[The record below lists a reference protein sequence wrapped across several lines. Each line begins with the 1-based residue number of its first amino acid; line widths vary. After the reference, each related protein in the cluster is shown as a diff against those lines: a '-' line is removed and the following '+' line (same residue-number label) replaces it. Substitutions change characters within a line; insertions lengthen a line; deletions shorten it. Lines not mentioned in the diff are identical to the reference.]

1 MSSLQKGVSRAY
13 NVAMERNHE
22 MIFWCIDLHGTV
34 LESNYSSE
42 SFSFLLADETV
53 PALQAISALP
63 ETRIILWSGI
73 SDEDAVQVIKLF
85 TDHNI
90 RVDWVNENPAVPS
103 SGTGHFDKKFYF
115 SILVDDKAGF
125 SPNDWP
131 RVAEHAV
138 MMSQEYHQ
146 FLEDQAQ

>member
-1 MSSLQKGVSRAY
+1 MSIQKGISRAY

-22 MIFWCIDLHGTV
+22 MIFWCVDLHGTV
-34 LESNYSSE
+34 LESNYSSD
-42 SFSFLLADETV
+42 SFTFLNADQTV

-73 SDEDAVQVIKLF
+73 TDEDRDQVVKLF
-85 TDHNI
+85 NDNGI

-103 SGTGHFDKKFYF
+103 SGTGNFEKKFYF

-125 SPNDWP
+125 CPRDWP
-131 RVAEHAV
+131 RAAEHAV

-146 FLEDQAQ
+146 FLEDNA

>member
-1 MSSLQKGVSRAY
+1 MSIQKGISRAY
-13 NVAMERNHE
+13 NVAMERGHE

-34 LESNYSSE
+34 LESNYSSD
-42 SFSFLLADETV
+42 SFTFLNANETV

-73 SDEDAVQVIKLF
+73 TDADRDQVVKLF
-85 TDHNI
+85 TDNGI

-103 SGTGHFDKKFYF
+103 SGTGNFEQKFYF

-125 SPNDWP
+125 CPTDWP
-131 RVAEHAV
+131 HAAAHAV
-138 MMSQEYHQ
+138 MLSEEYHQ
-146 FLEDQAQ
+146 FIEDTQL

>member
-1 MSSLQKGVSRAY
+1 MSSLQKGISRAY

-34 LESNYSSE
+34 LKSNYNNDN
-42 SFSFLLADETV
+42 FTFLNEAETV

-73 SDEDAVQVIKLF
+73 SDEDGAKVVKLF
-85 TDHNI
+85 LENGI
-90 RVDWVNENPAVPS
+90 RVDFVNENPAVPS

-125 SPNDWP
+125 NYYDWP
-131 RVAEHAV
+131 RVAEHTV
-138 MMSQEYHQ
+138 MMSQELKQ
-146 FLEDQAQ
+146 FREGTK

>member
-1 MSSLQKGVSRAY
+1 MSIQKGISRAY

-22 MIFWCIDLHGTV
+22 MIFWCVDLHGTV
-34 LESNYSSE
+34 LESNYSS
-42 SFSFLLADETV
+42 DEFNFINEAVTV

-73 SDEDAVQVIKLF
+73 SDADRDKVIELF
-85 TDHNI
+85 AANNI

-125 SPNDWP
+125 CPSDWP
-131 RVAEHAV
+131 RAAEHAV
-138 MMSQEYHQ
+138 MMSQELKI
-146 FLEDQAQ
+146 FREEFAK

>member
-1 MSSLQKGVSRAY
+1 MSIQKAISRAY
-13 NVAMERNHE
+13 NVAMERDHE

-34 LESNYSSE
+34 LESNYSSD
-42 SFSFLLADETV
+42 SFNFINEAVTV

-63 ETRIILWSGI
+63 ESRIILWSGI
-73 SDEDAVQVIKLF
+73 SDADRDKVIELF
-85 TDHNI
+85 TTFGI

-125 SPNDWP
+125 CPSDWS
-131 RVAEHAV
+131 RAAEHAV
-138 MMSQEYHQ
+138 MMSQELKI
-146 FLEDQAQ
+146 FREEFAK

>member
-1 MSSLQKGVSRAY
+1 MSIQKGISRAY
-13 NVAMERNHE
+13 NVAMERDHE
-22 MIFWCIDLHGTV
+22 MIFWCVDLHGTV
-34 LESNYSSE
+34 LESNYSSD
-42 SFSFLLADETV
+42 SFTFLNAEDTV

-73 SDEDAVQVIKLF
+73 IDADRNQVVKLF
-85 TDHNI
+85 NDNGI

-103 SGTGHFDKKFYF
+103 SGTGNFEQKFYF

-125 SPNDWP
+125 CPTDWP
-131 RVAEHAV
+131 RAAEHAV

-146 FLEDQAQ
+146 FLEDKAQ

>member
-1 MSSLQKGVSRAY
+1 MSIQKGISRAY
-13 NVAMERNHE
+13 NVAMERDHE
-22 MIFWCIDLHGTV
+22 MIFWCVDLHGTV
-34 LESNYSSE
+34 LESNYSSD
-42 SFSFLLADETV
+42 SFTFLNAEETV

-73 SDEDAVQVIKLF
+73 TDADRDQVVKLF
-85 TDHNI
+85 TDNGI

-103 SGTGHFDKKFYF
+103 SGTGNFEQKFYF

-125 SPNDWP
+125 CPTDWP
-131 RVAEHAV
+131 RAAEHAV

-146 FLEDQAQ
+146 FLEDKAQ

>member
-1 MSSLQKGVSRAY
+1 MSIQKGISRAY
-13 NVAMERNHE
+13 NVAMERDHE
-22 MIFWCIDLHGTV
+22 MIFWCVDLHGTV
-34 LESNYSSE
+34 LESNYSSD
-42 SFSFLLADETV
+42 SFTFLNAKETV

-73 SDEDAVQVIKLF
+73 TDGDRDQVVKLF
-85 TDHNI
+85 TENGI

-103 SGTGHFDKKFYF
+103 SGTGNFEQKFYF

-125 SPNDWP
+125 CPTDWP
-131 RVAEHAV
+131 RAAEHAV

-146 FLEDQAQ
+146 FLEDNAQ

>member
-13 NVAMERNHE
+13 NVAMERGHE

-34 LESNYSSE
+34 LESNYSSD
-42 SFSFLLADETV
+42 SFSFLNEAETV
-53 PALQAISALP
+53 PALKAISALP

-73 SDEDAVQVIKLF
+73 SDEDRDKVVALF
-85 TDHNI
+85 NANDI

-125 SPNDWP
+125 NFHDWP

-138 MMSQEYHQ
+138 MLSQELQ
-146 FLEDQAQ
+146 TFRESNPL

>member
-1 MSSLQKGVSRAY
+1 MSLQKGVSRAY
-13 NVAMERNHE
+13 NVAMERKHE

-34 LESNYSSE
+34 LESNYSSD
-42 SFSFLLADETV
+42 SFTFIDAAVTV

-73 SDEDAVQVIKLF
+73 SDEDRDKVIELF
-85 TDHNI
+85 TANGI

-115 SILVDDKAGF
+115 SVLVDDKAGF
-125 SPNDWP
+125 HPHDWP
-131 RVAEHAV
+131 HVAAHAV

-146 FLEDQAQ
+146 FLEDQQ

>member
-1 MSSLQKGVSRAY
+1 MSIQKGISRAY
-13 NVAMERNHE
+13 NVAMERDHE
-22 MIFWCIDLHGTV
+22 MIFWCVDLHGTV
-34 LESNYSSE
+34 LESNYSSD
-42 SFSFLLADETV
+42 SFTFLNAEDTV

-73 SDEDAVQVIKLF
+73 TDADRNQVVKLF
-85 TDHNI
+85 NDNGI

-103 SGTGHFDKKFYF
+103 SGTGNFEQKFYF

-125 SPNDWP
+125 CPTDWP
-131 RVAEHAV
+131 RAAEHAV

-146 FLEDQAQ
+146 FLEDKAQ